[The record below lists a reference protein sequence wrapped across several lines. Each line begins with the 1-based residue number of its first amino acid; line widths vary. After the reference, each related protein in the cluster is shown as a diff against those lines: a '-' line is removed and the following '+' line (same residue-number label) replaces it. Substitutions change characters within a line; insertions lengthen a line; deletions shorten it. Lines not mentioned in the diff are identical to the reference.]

1 MQNMPPQNINKLS
14 GSFAAPSEPNCPIR
28 PIGNASSPG
37 IHLAAF
43 LAFCQY
49 PAHRKK
55 PSPNRTKI
63 RRNAQRR
70 KIPAKPGGKS
80 QAPLLKSHMPFA

>member
-1 MQNMPPQNINKLS
+1 MPPQNINKLS
-14 GSFAAPSEPNCPIR
+14 GSFDAPSEPNCPIR
-28 PIGNASSPG
+28 PIGNAFSPG
-37 IHLAAF
+37 IHLAASSHF
-43 LAFCQY
+43 ANIPH
-49 PAHRKK
+49 PASHKK

-80 QAPLLKSHMPFA
+80 QAPLSKSHMPFA

>member
-1 MQNMPPQNINKLS
+1 MPPQNINKLN
-14 GSFAAPSEPNCPIR
+14 GSFDASLKPNCPIR

-49 PAHRKK
+49 PAPHIAQKTISK
-55 PSPNRTKI
+55 P
-63 RRNAQRR
+63 
-70 KIPAKPGGKS
+70 
-80 QAPLLKSHMPFA
+80 H